1 MCNIPNKLGSINNKN
16 ICLNTDYFEMLVK
29 SWSDVGQALK
39 YLGTNVL

>member
-39 YLGTNVL
+39 YLGTYVL